1 MFIGE
6 YRYNADAKGRVSVP
20 AKFRDELGEKFVI
33 TKGLDQSLFVFPEAK
48 WETFVKQLDT
58 MPISNHNARAFNR
71 FILSGAS
78 DVEMDKQGR
87 MLIPQALR
95 EFANIEKELLVIGV
109 GSRIEVWSQQAW
121 DNYISQDNL
130 DYDELAKQLEDLGI

>member
-48 WETFVKQLDT
+48 WETFVSQLDT
-58 MPISNHNARAFNR
+58 LPISNRDARAFTR

-109 GSRIEVWSQQAW
+109 GSRVEVWSQQAW

>member
-20 AKFRDELGEKFVI
+20 AKFRDELGEKFVM

-48 WETFVKQLDT
+48 WETFVRQLDT
-58 MPISNHNARAFNR
+58 LPISNDKARAFTR
-71 FILSGAS
+71 FILSGAT
-78 DVEMDKQGR
+78 DIEMDKQGR
-87 MLIPQALR
+87 MLIPQHLR
-95 EFANIEKELLVIGV
+95 EFAKIEKELLVIGV
-109 GSRIEVWSQQAW
+109 GSRAEVWSQQAW